1 LPSTPSPN
9 LRIQL
14 IASGEQANT
23 WGTTTNTNLGT
34 LIEQAISG
42 MASLTLTGATYTL
55 TALNYVQDEARMMV
69 LNCGGSPGTTC
80 TITAP
85 AVTKIY
91 VIANNTL
98 DDSDVV
104 ITTGSGATVTIPPGL
119 NTLVWCD
126 GTNFYYGDNALANN
140 AVYETGPTGAIIT
153 PAGTD
158 AERPLAPA
166 DGYFRFNTDSGYFE
180 GYDGAD
186 WWQFPIQDSPT
197 GALAM
202 PAGTVADRPG
212 TAFDGYFRYNSDI
225 NQFEG
230 YIAGGWGPVGGGAT
244 GAGGDQVFVQNQLIV
259 TTTYELPP
267 GFSASSVGPIEIDS
281 GATVTI
287 PSGQSWVIL

>member
-1 LPSTPSPN
+1 MPSTPSPN

-42 MASLTLTGATYTL
+42 MATLTLTGATYSL
-55 TALNYVQDEARMMV
+55 SVYNYVQDEARMMV

-119 NTLVWCD
+119 STLVWCD

-140 AVYETGPTGAIIT
+140 AVYETGPTGAIISPKGT
-153 PAGTD
+153 TAQRPSPAV
-158 AERPLAPA
+158 
-166 DGYFRFNTDSGYFE
+166 DGYLRFNTDDGIFE
-180 GYDGAD
+180 GYDGTD
-186 WWQFPIQDSPT
+186 WWQFPIQDSQS
-197 GALAM
+197 GAVTI
-202 PAGTVADRPG
+202 PSGTIAERPG
-212 TAFDGYFRYNSDI
+212 AAIDGWFRYNSDY

-244 GAGGDQVFVQNQLIV
+244 GGGGDQVFVQNQMIV

>member
-1 LPSTPSPN
+1 MPSTPSPN

-42 MASLTLTGATYTL
+42 MATLTLTGATYTL
-55 TALNYVQDEARMMV
+55 TVANYIQDEARMML
-69 LNCGGSPGTTC
+69 LNCGGSPGATC

-85 AVTKIY
+85 AVTKMY
-91 VIANNTL
+91 VVYNNTA

-104 ITTGSGATVTIPPGL
+104 ITSGSGSTVTIPPGL
-119 NTLVWCD
+119 STIVWCD
-126 GTNFYYGDNALANN
+126 GTNFYYADSALSNN
-140 AVYETGPTGAIIT
+140 AVYETGPDGAVIM
-153 PAGTD
+153 PVGTD
-158 AERPLAPA
+158 AERPGVPS
-166 DGYFRFNTDSGYFE
+166 DGYFRFNSDSAMFE

-186 WWQFPIQDSPT
+186 WWQFPVQDSLT
-197 GALAM
+197 GAITI
-202 PAGTVADRPG
+202 PIGTIAERPG
-212 TAFDGYFRYNSDI
+212 TAADGWFRYNSDY

-244 GAGGDQVFVQNQLIV
+244 GAGGDQVFVQNQMIV
-259 TTTYELPP
+259 TTTYELPS
-267 GFSASSVGPIEIDS
+267 GFSASSVGPIEINS

-287 PSGQSWVIL
+287 PDGQYWVIL